1 MKTHSTARLT
11 FGLGLRKPHYQD
23 FLAGDGPDAVVPVDF
38 VEVISENFMVA
49 GGRPRDILRRVRARH
64 AVALHG
70 VSLRSARR
78 KGWTRTICARCASS
92 STRSSPS
99 SFPTTCAG
107 RARPASIRT
116 TSCPALYPRGTG
128 RCLRQYRPR
137 AGHSGAGAGGREP
150 VELPAIFPAD
160 WSEWDFIAELA
171 ARTGC
176 ELLLDLNNVHVS
188 ATNHGFSVV
197 DYLAGIPMARV
208 RQIHLAGHSQG
219 RELLIDTH
227 DQPVADPVWALLA
240 HVAPALE
247 DVAVMIERDD
257 AIPPLPELLAELD
270 HARALCHLPARWR
283 PGNGPERISGRLPR
297 LADPIR

>member
-38 VEVISENFMVA
+38 VEVISENFMVP

-70 VSLRSARR
+70 VSLSLGAAQGVDLDYLRTLRQLVDEIEPFIVSDHLCWTGTAGFNSHDLLPLPYTHEALAVACANIGRAQDILGRSLVVEN
-78 KGWTRTICARCASS
+78 
-92 STRSSPS
+92 PS
-99 SFPTTCAG
+99 SYLQF
-107 RARPASIRT
+107 S
-116 TSCPALYPRGTG
+116 
-128 RCLRQYRPR
+128 
-137 AGHSGAGAGGREP
+137 
-150 VELPAIFPAD
+150 PAD

-176 ELLLDLNNVHVS
+176 ALLLDLNNVHVS

-270 HARALCHLPARWR
+270 HARALCHQPARVETRQW
-283 PGNGPERISGRLPR
+283 
-297 LADPIR
+297 A